1 MDSLVGSS
9 PFNGGHCSATDWPPG
24 VAGQQST
31 VSQVALHQGIDSLL
45 GPLTGSPE
53 RVNACKHCSMLS
65 AKLNWSPLSQTWEPF
80 ASKIGVSSCCCCW
93 SPSAGLSMYGMDIQ
107 VLKRSGATL
116 DGSLLFLPFKC
127 FFIVC
132 LANEMNDCR
141 NAGKSTRT
149 AKQKRVFLSTSFVP
163 LSVITAN

>member
-1 MDSLVGSS
+1 MDSLIGSS

-31 VSQVALHQGIDSLL
+31 VSQVALHQGIDSSL

-127 FFIVC
+127 F
-132 LANEMNDCR
+132 L
-141 NAGKSTRT
+141 
-149 AKQKRVFLSTSFVP
+149 
-163 LSVITAN
+163 LSVWPMKWMTVGMQGKAREQQNKKECFCRLALYLCR